1 MFQILRSLSA
11 CLSSN
16 NIEEK
21 SKERLTIAVLGF
33 AQAGESLVR
42 QPSQKPMA
50 ALHSVRHCLEGIR
63 QRVVEKDIR
72 PRAYKHL
79 HMCPH
84 LDVCTCLYTWGGD
97 RQTDR
102 DRQAN
107 IGERSIFQANRQ
119 DYKEVL
125 SGRTG
130 EGQKVLEKKEKKTL
144 LANTSE
150 QRRGTV
156 LEKDVHELQTATENQ
171 QVNQGHCAGERE
183 HGRTAPAS
191 TMARVRISREQGNRA
206 GHAASGILLQV
217 PWVLRQS

>member
-1 MFQILRSLSA
+1 MFQTLRSLSA

-42 QPSQKPMA
+42 QPSQKPMT
-50 ALHSVRHCLEGIR
+50 ALHSVRQCLEGIR
-63 QRVVEKDIR
+63 QRVVEKDTG

-84 LDVCTCLYTWGGD
+84 LDVCTGLYTLGGRD
-97 RQTDR
+97 RQT

-107 IGERSIFQANRQ
+107 IGERPIFQANRQ
-119 DYKEVL
+119 DYKEAL

-130 EGQKVLEKKEKKTL
+130 EGQKVLEKKKRKLYWLTRV
-144 LANTSE
+144 NRGDE
-150 QRRGTV
+150 QSWRKMCMNCR
-156 LEKDVHELQTATENQ
+156 LPQ
-171 QVNQGHCAGERE
+171 
-183 HGRTAPAS
+183 RT
-191 TMARVRISREQGNRA
+191 IK
-206 GHAASGILLQV
+206 
-217 PWVLRQS
+217 

>member
-1 MFQILRSLSA
+1 MFQTLRSLSV

-42 QPSQKPMA
+42 QPSQKPMT
-50 ALHSVRHCLEGIR
+50 ALHSVRQCLEGIR
-63 QRVVEKDIR
+63 QRVVEKDTG

-84 LDVCTCLYTWGGD
+84 LDVCTGLYTLGGE

-102 DRQAN
+102 QTGQYRRETNFSSQQTRLQ
-107 IGERSIFQANRQ
+107 GSSEWQ
-119 DYKEVL
+119 DWR
-125 SGRTG
+125 RT
-130 EGQKVLEKKEKKTL
+130 EGSRKKEKKTL

-150 QRRGTV
+150 QRR
-156 LEKDVHELQTATENQ
+156 
-171 QVNQGHCAGERE
+171 
-183 HGRTAPAS
+183 
-191 TMARVRISREQGNRA
+191 
-206 GHAASGILLQV
+206 
-217 PWVLRQS
+217 